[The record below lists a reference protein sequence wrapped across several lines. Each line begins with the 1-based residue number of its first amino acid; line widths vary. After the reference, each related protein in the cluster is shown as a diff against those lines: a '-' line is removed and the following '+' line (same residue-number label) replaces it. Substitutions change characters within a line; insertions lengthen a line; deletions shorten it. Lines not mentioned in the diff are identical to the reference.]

1 MSRGSLKQFKI
12 KENPESKTKQVAVR
26 YVLNRDILH
35 NRYSDKT
42 QAKEWPTKSRHR
54 LPRSR

>member
-12 KENPESKTKQVAVR
+12 KENPESKTKQVAVH

-42 QAKEWPTKSRHR
+42 QAKEWPI
-54 LPRSR
+54 